1 MLCQIFTYSMLQ
13 REQRQHENVCQEA
26 DSSPLR
32 RRTLSFACHC
42 FIIRQHM
49 LERGGRAHQLPI
61 THHDRK
67 SLDCHGLMSCLPVI
81 CGCVCVCLKVC
92 SLTLCLSA
100 YMHFCL
106 CVCVCVCVCSL
117 SLHTCQS
124 SIPSGIRFPMIAKG
138 GVSVAWQRE
147 GVRQERKNREN
158 RWSEIHR
165 CLHSFSARLSAAFL
179 LVDRSEAQVWN
190 SPLNTPCSSFKGAC
204 LCACEWL
211 VCVCVS
217 VL

>member
-49 LERGGRAHQLPI
+49 LERGVRAHQLPI

-92 SLTLCLSA
+92 SLTLCLSS
-100 YMHFCL
+100 YTHFCL
-106 CVCVCVCVCSL
+106 CVCVCVCVCVLVITAHLSIIDSL
-117 SLHTCQS
+117 GDPFSNDS
-124 SIPSGIRFPMIAKG
+124 KG
-138 GVSVAWQRE
+138 RRVRGVTE
-147 GVRQERKNREN
+147 GG
-158 RWSEIHR
+158 SE
-165 CLHSFSARLSAAFL
+165 
-179 LVDRSEAQVWN
+179 
-190 SPLNTPCSSFKGAC
+190 TGA
-204 LCACEWL
+204 EE
-211 VCVCVS
+211 
-217 VL
+217 